1 MNYDSAKMNTD
12 ESPAVH
18 VQLEY
23 FEPTPLHRE
32 LELRDSVNALQRG
45 LVKSF
50 MMTPTCIFADSK
62 YGQYDMVGYTND
74 SRRENLATCF
84 CLYSNLTADRRENI
98 LCHV

>member
-23 FEPTPLHRE
+23 IEPTPLHRE

-62 YGQYDMVGYTND
+62 YGQYDMVGIYK
-74 SRRENLATCF
+74 
-84 CLYSNLTADRRENI
+84 
-98 LCHV
+98 